1 MQQHDKH
8 VLSCAGVVILGSVLV
23 RRGFFSRDVTFP
35 ASSRT
40 VAMVWNA
47 IPADHEIAG
56 PALIG
61 SPFTTVVVDQAERV
75 RPTAPC

>member
-1 MQQHDKH
+1 M
-8 VLSCAGVVILGSVLV
+8 ILGSVFV
-23 RRGFFSRDVTFP
+23 RRGFFSCDVSSP

-40 VAMVWNA
+40 VAMGWDA

-61 SPFTTVVVDQAERV
+61 SPFTTVVVDPAACV
-75 RPTAPC
+75 RRSADGALLIEP